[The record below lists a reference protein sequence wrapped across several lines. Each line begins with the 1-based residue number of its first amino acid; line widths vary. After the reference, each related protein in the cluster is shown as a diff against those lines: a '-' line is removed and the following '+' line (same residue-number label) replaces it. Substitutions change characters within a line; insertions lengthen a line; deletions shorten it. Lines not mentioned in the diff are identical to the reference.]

1 MPKSYPLTGELLAD
15 QATWDERRFL
25 KELPDQ
31 DPLAVTVLVVLLV
44 ALAASLGLLG
54 WLVAQL

>member
-1 MPKSYPLTGELLAD
+1 
-15 QATWDERRFL
+15 
-25 KELPDQ
+25 
-31 DPLAVTVLVVLLV
+31 VTVLVVLLV